1 MANREREISG
11 LTRSEFGRLA
21 VGPTDG
27 GREREGETLAKMRTL
42 SSAAC
47 VNAMRRNRAFN
58 RPDTTADA
66 NRRTDEST
74 KDTFPRIL

>member
-21 VGPTDG
+21 VGPSDG
-27 GREREGETLAKMRTL
+27 GRERETLAKMRTL

-58 RPDTTADA
+58 RPDTTDDA
-66 NRRTDEST
+66 NRRTDENT